1 MKFVKNDDRNDVI
14 EFIAFNYDGKGGS
27 LIKIGNNDHLDYLS
41 LEETNDIIL
50 GAQGEDRQYRLV
62 EE

>member
-1 MKFVKNDDRNDVI
+1 MKFINITDTNDII
-14 EFIAFNYDGKGGS
+14 EFLAFNYDGQGGS
-27 LIKIGNNDHLDYLS
+27 LVKFNSNDHLDYLS

-50 GAQGEDRQYRLV
+50 GGQGEDRQYRLV